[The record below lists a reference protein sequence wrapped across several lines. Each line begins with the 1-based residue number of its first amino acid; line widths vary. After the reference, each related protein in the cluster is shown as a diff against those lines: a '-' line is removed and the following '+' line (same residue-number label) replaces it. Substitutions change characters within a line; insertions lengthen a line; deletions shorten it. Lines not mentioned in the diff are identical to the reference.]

1 LGGGLRLFILILGI
15 LIAVVALGS
24 AWVDEG
30 EVVELT
36 TYDASAHE
44 HETELWIVDI
54 DGRSYVRADLPGADW
69 LERLRAHPE
78 ALLRRDGVEERVT
91 ARPVDDPAV
100 REAIARAMAEKYGF
114 VDDVVGILRDE
125 DAVVPVIL
133 EPIPTASR

>member
-1 LGGGLRLFILILGI
+1 MRQFILILGI
-15 LIAVVALGS
+15 LLAVVAIVS
-24 AWVDEG
+24 AWIDEG

-36 TYDASAHE
+36 TYDANAHE
-44 HETELWIVDI
+44 HETELWIVDV
-54 DGRSYVRADLPGADW
+54 DGRRYVRADLPGADW
-69 LERLRAHPE
+69 LERLRARPE
-78 ALLRRDGVEERVT
+78 VLLRRDGVEERVT

-114 VDDVVGILRDE
+114 VDDLVGILRDE